1 MPKKTTETNSTA
13 KEGAV
18 KAVPSK
24 KPIISE
30 EESSE
35 KEVSRLENK
44 KAKSFN
50 DTDLIECKSVTS
62 GELIM
67 IGKKSGN
74 VYKWADYGDIEN
86 VEYRDLLYA
95 TRSKLSYI
103 TAPLM
108 LILDDDF
115 ISQNKE
121 LSDFYDNVYVFK
133 DVMEILDLP
142 VDKMKEVVSKLPK
155 GIKNAIKGIVATL
168 IEEGQFDS
176 LKKMKALDEVLGT
189 MMVQTLADD

>member
-1 MPKKTTETNSTA
+1 MPKKTTETSSTA

-18 KAVPSK
+18 KTVPSQK
-24 KPIISE
+24 SE
-30 EESSE
+30 TLEEVSSSE
-35 KEVSRLENK
+35 KT

-67 IGKKSGN
+67 IGKKSGII
-74 VYKWADYGDIEN
+74 YRWADYGDIEN

-103 TAPLM
+103 TEPLL

-115 ISQNKE
+115 ISQNRE
-121 LSDFYDNVYVFK
+121 LSDFYDNMYVFK
-133 DVMEILDLP
+133 DVMEILNLP

-155 GIKNAIKGIVATL
+155 GIKNAIKGIVVTL
-168 IEEGQFDS
+168 IDEGQFDS
-176 LKKMKALDEVLGT
+176 FKKIKALDEVLGT
-189 MMVQTLADD
+189 MMVQTLMDD

>member
-1 MPKKTTETNSTA
+1 MPKKTTETSSTA

-18 KAVPSK
+18 KAVPSQK
-24 KPIISE
+24 SE
-30 EESSE
+30 TLEEVSSSE
-35 KEVSRLENK
+35 KT

-50 DTDLIECKSVTS
+50 DTDLIECKSVTN

-67 IGKKSGN
+67 IGKKSGII
-74 VYKWADYGDIEN
+74 YRWADYGDIEN

-103 TAPLM
+103 TEPLL

-115 ISQNKE
+115 ISQNRE
-121 LSDFYDNVYVFK
+121 LSDFYDNMYVFK
-133 DVMEILDLP
+133 DVMEILNLP

-155 GIKNAIKGIVATL
+155 GIKNAIKGIVVTL
-168 IEEGQFDS
+168 IDEGQFDS
-176 LKKMKALDEVLGT
+176 FKKIKALDEVLGT
-189 MMVQTLADD
+189 MMVQTLMDD